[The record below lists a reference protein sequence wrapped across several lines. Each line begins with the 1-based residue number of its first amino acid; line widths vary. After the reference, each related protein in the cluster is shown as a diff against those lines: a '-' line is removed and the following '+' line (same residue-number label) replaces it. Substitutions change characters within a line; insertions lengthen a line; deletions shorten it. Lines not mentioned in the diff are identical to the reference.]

1 MKQRILVVAEDA
13 PVRATIA
20 RWLMAAG
27 YAVELAESPKRAREV
42 IENETVAL
50 GIVAPQR
57 LGAEGRDL
65 ARELRG
71 SIGRLIVVT
80 EPSAEAGSES
90 AEAIESDGAISKP
103 LNEAEVL
110 EKVRRALPNQ
120 PKEEAPADIRHFGP
134 YILDAGAR
142 QCRTQDGQDVP
153 LTRGEFAMLLEFAR
167 QNGRVVSRDELRQA
181 VAGRDAGPD
190 DRSVDVLIS
199 RLRRKIEPD
208 PKQPR
213 IIVTVPGE
221 GYRLVDAQ
229 PQDRLAPDRLVPA
242 TLPPALPSVASDQ
255 AVTEMG
261 ARDRRRAPWI
271 RLAVLAGFGSV
282 ALVGIGSIVIAL
294 WFSGL
299 GTRGPSLPVVGKFD
313 ASVVPLVN
321 DVARSELTGYR
332 SQPDFKALAISAD
345 GYGMAI
351 GAHDASSAQAE
362 ALERCKAR
370 SRAIR
375 YCRLYAVGTDV
386 VWSIKT
392 LPLPLRFDIH
402 SEPLEETFQPAA
414 LPLSPEQMEGIPKT
428 YMNHQDHRAL
438 ALQWTA
444 EGIGRFYNTFNTP
457 RALAAVRLAIE
468 GCADAFLA
476 PCLLLSVD
484 GFWTIQVP
492 KSRRIVGLF
501 MLTTEAAMSAEDKQR
516 IGPIYQQGDWRAMA
530 RGKTGRWYPIAGA
543 PSESAAVE
551 QSLQRCAEQDSEC
564 RIHAISNFR
573 VADDK

>member
-1 MKQRILVVAEDA
+1 
-13 PVRATIA
+13 
-20 RWLMAAG
+20 
-27 YAVELAESPKRAREV
+27 
-42 IENETVAL
+42 
-50 GIVAPQR
+50 
-57 LGAEGRDL
+57 
-65 ARELRG
+65 
-71 SIGRLIVVT
+71 
-80 EPSAEAGSES
+80 
-90 AEAIESDGAISKP
+90 
-103 LNEAEVL
+103 
-110 EKVRRALPNQ
+110 
-120 PKEEAPADIRHFGP
+120 
-134 YILDAGAR
+134 
-142 QCRTQDGQDVP
+142 
-153 LTRGEFAMLLEFAR
+153 
-167 QNGRVVSRDELRQA
+167 VVSRDELRQA

-221 GYRLVDAQ
+221 GYRLVDAL

-261 ARDRRRAPWI
+261 GRDRRRAPWI

-282 ALVGIGSIVIAL
+282 ALVGIGSVVIAL
-294 WFSGL
+294 WFSAL

-321 DVARSELTGYR
+321 DVARSELTGYP
-332 SQPDFKALAISAD
+332 SLPDFKALAISAD

-402 SEPLEETFQPAA
+402 SEPLEEAFQPAA
-414 LPLSPEQMEGIPKT
+414 LPLSPDQMEGIPKT

-457 RALAAVRLAIE
+457 RAPAAVRLAIE